1 MPVYRCGICN
11 VFSSSLEQHARH
23 LNGAR
28 HKRNEASA
36 LAGTVRA
43 ASNGDGKG
51 AKRARRDAA
60 AVAACLETLDGA
72 APAAGLPP
80 LRDWLLHR
88 DAVRAAPKIPR
99 RFGGDTRRYAD
110 VFRHAMA
117 AEAFE
122 IIDRS
127 LGAGNEV
134 AEHDVLRVD
143 RQQRLVVILHREHIY
158 QDAFVRF
165 LCGESAVALLLDES
179 KPGERAFRCREGTED
194 AFFDEMGRRRTVRVE
209 YLESVVSLIRAD
221 DALRRAFRRDP
232 PPVAL
237 ALCRDG
243 GRAAP
248 TQDDDSDP
256 WRAAT
261 DAAGRKYFYHA
272 ATRETRWTRPDQ
284 TAADWISDTVLSAVA
299 DARAPAPAPR
309 QALDTTISLI
319 HGPPGTGKTKELA
332 SLLLASKGRVLACA
346 PSNRAVIELL
356 DRFRALGR
364 RRAVVV
370 GVGQVETHVAYE
382 SCRSPGSRDA
392 ARFSE
397 ILFCTLATA
406 GRPDLRPIMGAR
418 ELLVVD
424 EAGQA
429 IEPDVLSAAEAA
441 QARRCVLCGDPM
453 QLPPTVL
460 SAAGVEAGLASS
472 PMERLL
478 EVRDA
483 SVALR
488 FLDEQRRMHPAISA
502 FPNATY
508 YGGRVRDA
516 PTLLTRPR
524 PDWLPYSIT
533 KNASPLKSRTVVD
546 VTHGKAMHDGPSLRN
561 DAEVDAIDAILSTL
575 FQRLPVRASVD
586 VAVISFYKAQILAL
600 ERALEPTKRRLLGAG
615 QSLRIGTVDAF
626 QGSEADVVIISAV
639 RAGAG
644 ADVGFVADERRL
656 NVALTRAR
664 HVLFF
669 VCHAE
674 TLRAATHRSTAGTLV
689 ATEHVRALMADADAR
704 GDVVDSAL
712 LL

>member
-80 LRDWLLHR
+80 LRDWLLRR
-88 DAVRAAPKIPR
+88 DAVRSAPRIPR
-99 RFGGDTRRYAD
+99 RFGGNARRYAD
-110 VFRHAMA
+110 AFRHAMA

-127 LGAGNEV
+127 LGAGEV
-134 AEHDVLRVD
+134 ADHDVLRAD

-179 KPGERAFRCREGTED
+179 KPGERAFRCREGTDD
-194 AFFDEMGRRRTVRVE
+194 AFFDEVQRRRTVRVE

-221 DALRRAFRRDP
+221 DALRRAFRQNSP
-232 PPVAL
+232 APVAV

-248 TQDDDSDP
+248 EKHDDSDP

-261 DAAGRKYFYHA
+261 DAAGHQYWYHA
-272 ATRETRWTRPDQ
+272 TTRETRWTRPEM
-284 TAADWISDTVLSAVA
+284 AADWISDAVLSAVG
-299 DARAPAPAPR
+299 DARAPAPR

-346 PSNRAVIELL
+346 PSNRAVLELL

-364 RRAVVV
+364 RRAVIV
-370 GVGQVETHVAYE
+370 GVGSQVETHVAYE
-382 SCRSPGSRDA
+382 PCRSPGSRDA

-406 GRPDLRPIMGAR
+406 GRPDLRAIIGAR

-429 IEPDVLSAAEAA
+429 LEPDVLSAAEAA
-441 QARRCVLCGDPM
+441 QAQRCVLCGDPM

-460 SAAGVEAGLASS
+460 SAAGVEAGLGSS

-516 PTLLTRPR
+516 SSLVARPR
-524 PDWLPYSIT
+524 PDWLSYSIT
-533 KNASPLKSRTVVD
+533 KDASPLRSRTVVD
-546 VTHGKAMHDGPSLRN
+546 VAHGVARHDGPSLRN
-561 DAEVDAIDAILSTL
+561 EAEVDAIDAILSTL
-575 FQRLPVRASVD
+575 FQRLPARASVD
-586 VAVISFYKAQILAL
+586 VAVISFYKAQIQSL
-600 ERALEPTKRRLLGAG
+600 ERALEPTKRRLGGAG

-639 RAGAG
+639 RAGG
-644 ADVGFVADERRL
+644 TSADVGFVADERRL

-664 HVLFF
+664 HVLIF
-669 VCHAE
+669 VCNAE
-674 TLRAATHRSTAGTLV
+674 TLRAATHRSSAGTLV
-689 ATEHVRALMADADAR
+689 ATDHVRALMADADAQ